1 MSTSESSKNFA
12 DSPEIEKTS
21 FSFPGIIIIQL
32 DLKSWSCLLIDSVIA
47 CADPTKPTIAAI
59 PIITPKVVKKVLI
72 SWPESARFFPKE
84 KVVLTGLPLRKEIV
98 SLAKERKKISTADH
112 QINTIYI
119 TGGKQ
124 GSQAINRAVEGCL
137 EKLLSDFE
145 VIHQCG
151 SLDFEKFLKT
161 EDNLPEKLKARY
173 IVKDYFPQNEIAQVY
188 RIADFVVGRAGA
200 HTVYELAALGKPAI
214 LIPILWS
221 SHNEQQENAEILER
235 VGLAEIIPQ
244 KELNPRTLL
253 EACHRVGKH
262 LRELEEPAEKARRL
276 VCLDAAEK
284 IAVLEHFHRGDV
296 LGHEARQR
304 QVGQKDAEADGEEF
318 VRLQVSLDG
327 QEYQTQADC
336 KHDEIAHRQIGG
348 ARHVHKFVQQSEEL
362 LQSLFP
368 LNGYSMVTRIV
379 SLSTTSPSE
388 T

>member
-1 MSTSESSKNFA
+1 MKKLIFTGGHHTSALAVIDILKKSAVQNTKYKILFA
-12 DSPEIEKTS
+12 GHRYSMHRKKVDSAEYREITAR
-21 FSFPGIIIIQL
+21 GIPFYN
-32 DLKSWSCLLIDSVIA
+32 LKAGKIYRTW
-47 CADPTKPTIAAI
+47 DPLEWLRIPLGFLQAFKILRKTKPDLIVSFGGYLAAPIVLAGWLLGIPSITHEQTVVSGWANRFIA
-59 PIITPKVVKKVLI
+59 KFVKKVLI

-284 IAVLEHFHRGDV
+284 IAKEINLT
-296 LGHEARQR
+296 LG
-304 QVGQKDAEADGEEF
+304 AEISPDLT
-318 VRLQVSLDG
+318 LQ
-327 QEYQTQADC
+327 
-336 KHDEIAHRQIGG
+336 
-348 ARHVHKFVQQSEEL
+348 
-362 LQSLFP
+362 
-368 LNGYSMVTRIV
+368 
-379 SLSTTSPSE
+379 
-388 T
+388 